1 MENNNTLSAAFAGG
15 EMADS
20 AVDTILKAINDMQ
33 DKINADFDKK
43 LKNYVPMP
51 LFLEAEAEAKGV
63 ARKVKYNEDT
73 LKQLVETTEQNGE
86 RIEGNRKRITKLA
99 ADLEALKGNK
109 SSMNQAAEVASIGSM
124 AESESQAAFDGGD
137 AGDNEKLR

>member
-1 MENNNTLSAAFAGG
+1 MSAAFAGG

>member
-1 MENNNTLSAAFAGG
+1 
-15 EMADS
+15 MADS

-109 SSMNQAAEVASIGSM
+109 SSINQAADVASIGSM

>member
-1 MENNNTLSAAFAGG
+1 
-15 EMADS
+15 MADS

-43 LKNYVPMP
+43 LKDYVPMP

-73 LKQLVETTEQNGE
+73 LKGLVE
-86 RIEGNRKRITKLA
+86 
-99 ADLEALKGNK
+99 
-109 SSMNQAAEVASIGSM
+109 S
-124 AESESQAAFDGGD
+124 
-137 AGDNEKLR
+137 